1 MVLKCSNRFIWII
14 FKKLMFLL
22 NGFIEFVKQA
32 LWYCYI
38 GLFIYLCWPVFSKI
52 FWLDSYH
59 LFVFLSR
66 SSSLLIHV
74 IFLHI
79 STCFDSFAKS
89 SRAYQLLSA
98 DSSEVHGKN
107 EHGSFLH
114 LKNHTQHTLIYV
126 VLYSRVTTDNWNW
139 RELQHLCDKPG
150 HGVTNH
156 QGYYG
161 SAYWWHIPGMLG
173 TLS

>member
-1 MVLKCSNRFIWII
+1 MGSLNLWNRPCDTVTLASLFTCADQFSARSSDLIATICS
-14 FKKLMFLL
+14 
-22 NGFIEFVKQA
+22 
-32 LWYCYI
+32 
-38 GLFIYLCWPVFSKI
+38 
-52 FWLDSYH
+52 
-59 LFVFLSR
+59 FLSR

-107 EHGSFLH
+107 EQGSFLH
-114 LKNHTQHTLIYV
+114 LKNHTQHTLISV